1 MCTLDQ
7 NQPASKF
14 GPPKLTGFT
23 MRTTTSSGSQV
34 QSLPI
39 SSTGNIASFFGPLPA
54 GTSREFTCQ
63 VSSGLVAATGA
74 MTGTMAVMSR
84 GVEDGKTEEPEIVQ
98 PSPFDPS
105 EGMATEQHEKAGETK

>member
-1 MCTLDQ
+1 
-7 NQPASKF
+7 
-14 GPPKLTGFT
+14 
-23 MRTTTSSGSQV
+23 MRTTNSSGSQV
-34 QSLPI
+34 QSLPV
-39 SSTGNIASFFGPLPA
+39 SGNIASFFGTLPA

-105 EGMATEQHEKAGETK
+105 EGMATEKKDNAGETK